1 MVWVIALVVAIGA
14 NGGAVNK
21 NDFNDGDKGEATWY
35 GSTSGVNTGCY
46 GGFRNT
52 CNPYSKGEK
61 LYYAAMGGHNSRK
74 GSVPFKVLVVNT
86 ANNKSIVVTV
96 RDHCFGCWADG
107 TGGRLIDLSP
117 LAFMAIST
125 NGKLNL
131 GVLKVRIYY
140 GISRYEDLVSSC
152 EGRRAR
158 LFC

>member
-1 MVWVIALVVAIGA
+1 MVWAIALAIAIGS
-14 NGGAVNK
+14 GGGNQF
-21 NDFNDGDKGEATWY
+21 DDGDKGVATWY
-35 GSTSGVNTGCY
+35 GSTKGVNTYCY

-61 LYYAAMGGHNSRK
+61 VYYAAMGGHNSRK
-74 GSVPFKVLVVNT
+74 GSVPFTVLVVNT
-86 ANNKSIVVTV
+86 ANNKSIIVTV

-107 TGGRLIDLSP
+107 TGGKLIDLSP
-117 LAFMAIST
+117 AAFMAIST

-131 GVLKVRIYY
+131 GVLKVRVFY
-140 GISRYEDLVSSC
+140 GVNRNEDLVSSC